1 MKKKYLGIAVAIA
14 AISVLSACASTEDN
28 TDAADTTTVQATQE
42 TTEETETTTEETT
55 NRITTTR
62 ATTTETTTR
71 YHETTTEEADDF
83 VYNSGKSY
91 GSVTIGD
98 ITFSDI
104 SSISNT
110 RDDGS
115 PFNYLT
121 FKFKNTSNSTTSMYM
136 DDFYMILPDGEYYN
150 FSNMYDY
157 EWALKGLGH
166 ELSIRDLRPGQ
177 EKHGA
182 LSISSNPISGSS
194 LYYKDQLIHK
204 F

>member
-1 MKKKYLGIAVAIA
+1 MKKKYLSIAVTVA

-28 TDAADTTTVQATQE
+28 ADAADTTTVQTTQA

-55 NRITTTR
+55 SRVTTTR
-62 ATTTETTTR
+62 ATTTETTTGYR
-71 YHETTTEEADDF
+71 ETTTEEADDS
-83 VYNSGKSY
+83 VYSSGKSY

-110 RDDGS
+110 SEGS
-115 PFNYLT
+115 THNYLT
-121 FKFKNTSNSTTSMYM
+121 FKFKNSSDSTTSMFM
-136 DDFYMILPDGEYYN
+136 DDFYVVLPDGEYYN
-150 FSNMYDY
+150 FSDMYDY
-157 EWALKGLGH
+157 EWVLKHLH
-166 ELSIRDLRPGQ
+166 HDLSVRDLRPEQ

-182 LSISSNPISGSS
+182 LHISSNPISGSS
-194 LYYKDQLIHK
+194 LYYKDQLIRK